1 MHACLRARKRATE
14 HPVKTYTCIPH
25 LTAARQSVNFA
36 RRVRLGR
43 NALKRFD
50 PRTLSRTPLLF
61 LPLCVYYYT
70 FLFLFFFFGGNLN
83 CENRAR
89 HRVRLSLFFQ
99 GGRSSKE
106 ALVSGSY
113 VRRMRRP
120 ISCDFV
126 NETVSSIEAY
136 RMYRNGREGSPRLT
150 VLFLSSPVI
159 MAPAIDS
166 TRHGTR

>member
-83 CENRAR
+83 VKIVRAIVFVSPSSSR
-89 HRVRLSLFFQ
+89 EDGARRRLWF
-99 GGRSSKE
+99 
-106 ALVSGSY
+106 LVTY